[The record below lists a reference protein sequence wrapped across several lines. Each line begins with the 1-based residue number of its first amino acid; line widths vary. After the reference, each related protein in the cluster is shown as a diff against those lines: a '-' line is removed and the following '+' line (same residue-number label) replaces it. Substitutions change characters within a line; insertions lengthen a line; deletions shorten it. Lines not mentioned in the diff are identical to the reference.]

1 MARRILVIGVSGGL
15 HYNEILSGVLMGYFS
30 ARGMGEMTYIG
41 QKRSMPDFFS
51 QLAAKRKA
59 MRITLADFPWETL
72 PEYDVIITLGQT
84 GSYEIT
90 IDDKG
95 PRRFAF
101 PPSPDNMSDA
111 QVRAV
116 TEFVRKGKGCV
127 AIHTACLK
135 FNKAFNDMIGGSFIT
150 HPPAQGDP
158 VRGDPIREFAV
169 EVRDRDHPVTQG
181 LESFKIVDELFVTE
195 HDIHRIHVLLEA
207 EHAGKKTPQAWV
219 KSYGEGRVAYIA
231 PGHNLA
237 TFLNSSFLKVVE
249 RSTLWATREI

>member
-30 ARGMGEMTYIG
+30 ARGMGEMTYVG

-116 TEFVRKGKGCV
+116 TEFVRKRL
-127 AIHTACLK
+127 AC
-135 FNKAFNDMIGGSFIT
+135 FFFVQHRSF
-150 HPPAQGDP
+150 HPCFWLRNSPS
-158 VRGDPIREFAV
+158 IRRSVSRCNAA
-169 EVRDRDHPVTQG
+169 
-181 LESFKIVDELFVTE
+181 L
-195 HDIHRIHVLLEA
+195 RIC
-207 EHAGKKTPQAWV
+207 
-219 KSYGEGRVAYIA
+219 R
-231 PGHNLA
+231 
-237 TFLNSSFLKVVE
+237 
-249 RSTLWATREI
+249 